1 MDRRV
6 LIAVA
11 VAGAVGLQG
20 CVVARQPISPVGRA
34 VRIIPVPSD
43 TAEKLAGELMA
54 VSADTLW
61 VGVAQDSEIVS
72 IPLAQ
77 VRRVEVRR
85 HKLGAGKA
93 MTYSVILGLATGGA
107 LSAACASVE
116 GADCGG
122 VLPGVFVS
130 WMFWGGLSVISL
142 ESSAKIGV
150 SAGDWE
156 RLRPYARF
164 PQGLPDSLPRR
175 GVAFTAGSL
184 P

>member
-1 MDRRV
+1 MARGV
-6 LIAVA
+6 LITMAL
-11 VAGAVGLQG
+11 AGAVGLQG
-20 CVVARQPISPVGRA
+20 CVVSRQSVSPLGRA

-43 TAEKLAGELMA
+43 TAEELAGELMA

-61 VGVAQDSEIVS
+61 VGVAQDSGIVS

-77 VRRVEVRR
+77 TRTVEVRR

-107 LSAACASVE
+107 LGAACASVE
-116 GADCGG
+116 DADCGG
-122 VLPGVFVS
+122 VLPAVLLS
-130 WMFWGGLSVISL
+130 WVLWGGLSAISL
-142 ESSAKIGV
+142 ESSARVGIP
-150 SAGDWE
+150 AADWK